1 MSQRVT
7 MKDIADRL
15 GVSNVTVSKALNDKE
30 GVSEELRTKIKKTA
44 NEMGYRY
51 NTAAKSIRKGY
62 NYNIG
67 VVVAEKFTNDV
78 QSFYFKFYHH
88 ISKILENYQYFGMLH
103 ILTYAEERELM
114 LPKMYNEMKVDGL
127 IILGQISKAYIEILK
142 EVDVPVV
149 FLDFYDE
156 HGEFDCV
163 ISDNFYST
171 YEITNY
177 LINKGH
183 TKIAFVGN
191 IYATS
196 SIQDRFLG
204 YYKSLLEHGMQLDKE
219 YIISDRDNDGK
230 LIDLSIPKNLPTA
243 FVCNCD
249 RIAYNLAKKLN
260 EQGYRIPEDCS
271 IVGFDND
278 IFSTLSDLKLTTVE
292 VNMKEMAETAIKI
305 IMSKVQ
311 DSNKKYGRVSIKG
324 KIIYRDSVEQIK

>member
-1 MSQRVT
+1 VSQRVT

>member
-1 MSQRVT
+1 
-7 MKDIADRL
+7 
-15 GVSNVTVSKALNDKE
+15 
-30 GVSEELRTKIKKTA
+30 
-44 NEMGYRY
+44 MGYRY

-163 ISDNFYST
+163 ISDNFYSA

-249 RIAYNLAKKLN
+249 RVAYNLAKKLN

>member
-1 MSQRVT
+1 

>member
-1 MSQRVT
+1 

-249 RIAYNLAKKLN
+249 RVAYNLAKKLN

>member
-1 MSQRVT
+1 

-163 ISDNFYST
+163 ISDNFYSA

>member
-163 ISDNFYST
+163 ISDNFYSA

>member
-1 MSQRVT
+1 

-163 ISDNFYST
+163 ISDNFYSA

-249 RIAYNLAKKLN
+249 RVAYNLAKKLN